1 MHKLKQVMEIFIG
14 IILYIVAMDFILE
27 PLFYD
32 VFDSG
37 KIYPILF
44 FLGTFILFFISK
56 VKTFFICLGGV
67 AVLCIPAFLK
77 DSFERY
83 LPTSAVVFLG
93 ISLGLCIVIFL
104 FHLFLILL
112 MKFLK
117 FIKLHKVFPIITR
130 WNKIISDVWK
140 ESEKQAESTNLYV
153 NGLKK
158 AWVIFL
164 FMAEMPRSNNPVD
177 FFLNMIVSL
186 FGKLK
191 KYLEPSE
198 NKKLK

>member
-1 MHKLKQVMEIFIG
+1 
-14 IILYIVAMDFILE
+14 
-27 PLFYD
+27 
-32 VFDSG
+32 
-37 KIYPILF
+37 
-44 FLGTFILFFISK
+44 
-56 VKTFFICLGGV
+56 
-67 AVLCIPAFLK
+67 
-77 DSFERY
+77 
-83 LPTSAVVFLG
+83 
-93 ISLGLCIVIFL
+93 
-104 FHLFLILL
+104 

-164 FMAEMPRSNNPVD
+164 FMAEMPRSKSPVD
-177 FFLNMIVSL
+177 FVLNMIVSL

>member
-1 MHKLKQVMEIFIG
+1 MHKFKQLMNIFIG
-14 IILYIVAMDFILE
+14 IILYIMAMDVILKT
-27 PLFYD
+27 LLCD
-32 VFDSG
+32 VFHSTELHDG
-37 KIYPILF
+37 LI
-44 FLGTFILFFISK
+44 FLVTFILFFVLK
-56 VKTFFICLGGV
+56 VRTFFICLGV
-67 AVLCIPAFLK
+67 AAVLCVPAFLK

-83 LPTSAVVFLG
+83 LPTSAFWFLAGSVV
-93 ISLGLCIVIFL
+93 LCIVIFL
-104 FHLFLILL
+104 FHLFLLLL

-158 AWVIFL
+158 AWFIFL
-164 FMAEMPRSNNPVD
+164 FMTELPRSNSPVD
-177 FFLNMIVSL
+177 FFLNMSVSL

-191 KYLEPSE
+191 YWK
-198 NKKLK
+198 

>member
-1 MHKLKQVMEIFIG
+1 MHKLKQVIEIFIG

-37 KIYPILF
+37 EIYQILF

-67 AVLCIPAFLK
+67 AVLCMFAFLK
-77 DSFERY
+77 DSFGRY

-117 FIKLHKVFPIITR
+117 LIRLHKVFPIITR
-130 WNKIISDVWK
+130 WNKIISDVLK
-140 ESEKQAESTNLYV
+140 EIEKQDESTNLYV

-164 FMAEMPRSNNPVD
+164 FIAEMPRSNSPVGL
-177 FFLNMIVSL
+177 FLNMIVSL